1 MADAPQKKMLL
12 DGTDLLGVL
21 SLGLLSAGSWMA
33 YHPAGLIVPGALL
46 LALVVVRAR
55 AEVPTTPPNGEQ

>member
-1 MADAPQKKMLL
+1 MADAPQKKGLL

-33 YHPAGLIVPGALL
+33 YHPAGLIVPGFLL
-46 LALVVVRAR
+46 LVLVVVRAR
-55 AEVPTTPPNGEQ
+55 GENPPAPKGEGQ